1 MKTALALAKEAENGG
16 EVPVGAVIELDGE
29 IIGQGYNLSIG
40 TSDPSAHAEIIA
52 MRDAG
57 VKLENYRLTGSVLYI
72 TLEPCIMCYT
82 AAVHARI
89 KKIIYGAAD
98 PKSGIFSTGAFG
110 KIKSIFNHTIEIES
124 GVLEKESSELL
135 KIFFRS
141 RR

>member
-135 KIFFRS
+135 KNFFGS

>member
-1 MKTALALAKEAENGG
+1 MKAALALANDAENCG
-16 EVPVGAVIELDGE
+16 EVPVGVVLELNGK
-29 IIGQGYNLSIG
+29 IIGQGYNRSIG
-40 TSDPSAHAEIIA
+40 TFDPSAHAEIIA

-57 VKLENYRLTGSVLYI
+57 VKLGNYRLTGSVLYI

-110 KIKSIFNHTIEIES
+110 KIKSIFNHAIEIES

-135 KIFFRS
+135 KNFFRS

>member
-1 MKTALALAKEAENGG
+1 MKAALALANDAENCG
-16 EVPVGAVIELDGE
+16 EVPVGVVLELNGK
-29 IIGQGYNLSIG
+29 IIGQGYNRSIG
-40 TSDPSAHAEIIA
+40 TFDPSAHAEVIA

-57 VKLENYRLTGSVLYI
+57 VKLGNYRLTGSVLYI

-110 KIKSIFNHTIEIES
+110 KIKSIFNHAIEIES

-135 KIFFRS
+135 KNFFRS

>member
-1 MKTALALAKEAENGG
+1 MKTALALANTAENGG
-16 EVPVGAVIELDGE
+16 EVPVGAVIESDGE
-29 IIGQGYNLSIG
+29 IIGQGYNRSIG

-57 VKLENYRLTGSVLYI
+57 VKLGNYRLTGTVLYI

-89 KKIIYGAAD
+89 KKIIYGADD
-98 PKSGIFSTGAFG
+98 PKSGIFSTAAFG
-110 KIKSIFNHTIEIES
+110 KIKSIFNHSIEIES

-135 KIFFRS
+135 KNFFRS